1 MAYELADLKAEII
14 KAGGAEV
21 TEAAAKAIVEGVLEW
36 VIKES
41 KESENTYDDLVAGF
55 LVPFKGILLQQ
66 LDKVDEFIKE

>member
-36 VIKES
+36 VIKEAS
-41 KESENTYDDLVAGF
+41 ESETKYDDMIAGF
-55 LVPFKGILLQQ
+55 LVPFKAVLLAQ
-66 LDKVDEFIKE
+66 LDKVDEYIKE